1 MLRNQCA
8 AGRAALPQAQNA
20 IARPD
25 APVRLGTTMNP
36 DGTEHLDAIDVLL
49 KIGIFLCFVI
59 FAVALWF
66 IKKVRDEKAEKDQ
79 NAAPPK
85 IPKG

>member
-1 MLRNQCA
+1 
-8 AGRAALPQAQNA
+8 
-20 IARPD
+20 
-25 APVRLGTTMNP
+25 MNP